1 MQIIK
6 NILASLFLL
15 LLVNNGVGQV
25 LEVDNSITP
34 EQFVEMLVGG
44 GVEVSNI
51 TFSGDPNQFGSFVQN
66 GANIDMENG
75 LLMGTGD
82 VEFAEGPND
91 MGGGTLGGGFF
102 DASDDDLDL
111 LSNTNT
117 NDAAILEFDFIATGD
132 FLSFDY
138 TFASEEYNEYVCAN
152 VNDAFG
158 FFLSGPGISGIYS
171 SPVGFPDG
179 SINIALVP
187 GTDIGVSIG
196 TVNNGTVGEF
206 GVLSF
211 CDDLDPDWQ
220 SNNVYYIDNP
230 QPAEAIQY
238 DGFTTVLEASSV
250 VQCGET
256 YHIKLAIADGGDTAF
271 DSGVFLEANSFNV
284 HFTEIVA
291 SPTID
296 GSLYYNNDTI
306 LVEGCNTGMFEFIR
320 GDTIGI
326 DTIFFNLFGD
336 IEASD
341 LIDPLP
347 DYVIFEEGMDTI
359 SLNVQAAFDNIDE
372 DLEEFTLSYTYIQ
385 FCTGDTITTASTIWL
400 QDQVPPLLS
409 ASNEEIYCADIVLE
423 PTVTQGDGPFFWSW
437 GILGDTAVINNESG
451 QLVPFT
457 DDIVETTY
465 WVTIEDPCHYK
476 DSINITVTPLPIPP
490 LELSGDE
497 VLVACPGDNTE
508 VGFNIDSGANPVA
521 WLWSTNSTA
530 ETINISPNGST
541 QVSVFATDGCG
552 QTDSLTIAITVADPD
567 GPLSLVMSNATTPC
581 PGYSTSINVIANGGY
596 NDEGYTYLWSTGST
610 ENSISISPLE
620 YGSNEYSVVV
630 TDNCGFSTNGIGQ
643 VIVTA
648 PPPMTLTTSEELC
661 IGLTTVLTQDGGVDP
676 IMLSTTI
683 EVNVDVNNV
692 VSGAVPGIGTITA
705 QDICGQIVSTDITIL
720 GCETTIPNIFTPGSG
735 NSVGFNDS
743 FVIAGIENFPN
754 SKLKIFNRWGNL
766 VFESDNYNNTWKAEN
781 VSGGTYYY
789 IFERVD
795 GENFSGY
802 IEVLK

>member
-1 MQIIK
+1 MQLVK
-6 NILASLFLL
+6 RSLLYLVFLFSVQVASSQIEVDQSLTIEEYVD
-15 LLVNNGVGQV
+15 LLVG
-25 LEVDNSITP
+25 S
-34 EQFVEMLVGG
+34 

-51 TFSGDPNQFGSFVQN
+51 TFTGSNVQIGYMTGGEGTIFPISQGIALSTDDVSNMPDPFGINTVPFDEQV
-66 GANIDMENG
+66 
-75 LLMGTGD
+75 
-82 VEFAEGPND
+82 ND
-91 MGGGTLGGGFF
+91 
-102 DASDDDLDL
+102 DEDL
-111 LSNTNT
+111 LTVANSVPPLINQAFSVSAT
-117 NDAAILEFDFIATGD
+117 NDLSILEFDFVATGD
-132 FLSFDY
+132 LLSFNYSFGSDEY
-138 TFASEEYNEYVCAN
+138 LIWVNSSYNDIFA
-152 VNDAFG
+152 
-158 FFLSGPGISGIYS
+158 FFLSGPGITGPYN
-171 SPVGFPDG
+171 SPAGFPDG
-179 SINIALVP
+179 AINIAQVP
-187 GTDIGVSIG
+187 NSDPQLPITISS
-196 TVNNGTVGEF
+196 VNDVINSE
-206 GVLSF
+206 
-211 CDDLDPDWQ
+211 
-220 SNNVYYIDNP
+220 YYIDN
-230 QPAEAIQY
+230 QPNVDIGLN
-238 DGFTTVLEASSV
+238 GFTTLFEASNPV
-250 VQCGET
+250 ICGET
-256 YHIKLAIADGGDTAF
+256 YHIKLAIADGSDHALE
-271 DSGVFLEANSFNV
+271 SVVFLEANSFQA

-789 IFERVD
+789 IFERID